1 GLPRLRIAF
10 HLSRS
15 ESVECLVIG
24 GMHRDELALEMGRE
38 FTDRQA
44 VSDSHT
50 LDLVAI
56 GLRRRSLVEIEQ
68 SSVPRRNLDSL
79 ISEPRSPTADGLEGI
94 EGRCVAREL
103 RQKDPGPFHRRR
115 HAITISVKHV

>member
-1 GLPRLRIAF
+1 MNLIAKVYACLVISIEDRLPAPGELVECRLDQARRALRPRIEIGPRERAGERDARRQSQSPRCGRGIHELLNGPGLPRLRIAF

-50 LDLVAI
+50 
-56 GLRRRSLVEIEQ
+56 
-68 SSVPRRNLDSL
+68 
-79 ISEPRSPTADGLEGI
+79 
-94 EGRCVAREL
+94 
-103 RQKDPGPFHRRR
+103 
-115 HAITISVKHV
+115 